1 MAESLHLSS
10 NSRFPLFIH
19 RFVQLFEV
27 EVYIGCEVVT
37 FCEKGAAYEEDGIRT
52 VDLYHFL
59 KSCHF
64 MPPLG
69 TGKIERSPPIS
80 VSVPSQIF
88 RHTSSVKGKR
98 PPKLVNMAASAP
110 AKRLNWP

>member
-1 MAESLHLSS
+1 
-10 NSRFPLFIH
+10 
-19 RFVQLFEV
+19 
-27 EVYIGCEVVT
+27 
-37 FCEKGAAYEEDGIRT
+37 
-52 VDLYHFL
+52 
-59 KSCHF
+59 

-110 AKRLNWP
+110 VPPDGACQAAELAVAAEGGNAGIRTEDKRAGETGVEEDGQMEVGSGGEFSDDGEPQKPRSCHDAAGA